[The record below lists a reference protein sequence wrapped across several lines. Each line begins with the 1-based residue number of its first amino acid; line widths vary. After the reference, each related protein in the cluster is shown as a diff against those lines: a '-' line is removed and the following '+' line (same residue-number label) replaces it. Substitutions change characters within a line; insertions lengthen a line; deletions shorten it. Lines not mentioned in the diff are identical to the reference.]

1 MTQCII
7 FLFLSTVFDDV
18 CHVGKSQRGSK
29 EKCLAR
35 ETTGKNLLCGIC
47 ARPIVDVVNQDVRVE
62 KYPLHRP
69 IMCAKCSSRAISS
82 SVMFTMPRS
91 FLNSAGTYLFA
102 FGSSIDSV
110 MNVTTICFCSRVM
123 PRSSAAYGAIG
134 VSLIRCANV
143 VIILTFYG
151 FAGGKVTKKDCNE
164 RRILEN

>member
-1 MTQCII
+1 MTTTPNIQTASSPARHEAGRGMMAWRVC
-7 FLFLSTVFDDV
+7 ST
-18 CHVGKSQRGSK
+18 
-29 EKCLAR
+29 L
-35 ETTGKNLLCGIC
+35 
-47 ARPIVDVVNQDVRVE
+47 VNQDVRVE

-91 FLNSAGTYLFA
+91 FLNLAGTCLFA

-143 VIILTFYG
+143 VIILTCLG
-151 FAGGKVTKKDCNE
+151 SWVQ
-164 RRILEN
+164 R